1 MTEAE
6 KAELTRLLEKAKM
19 DEDAERAQAASDV
32 GYAKISANWAT
43 WKPEAADGAGSTT
56 VVKSD
61 GHPFHRNLKSM
72 GRGSDGL
79 PVKTAGQMYT
89 GSMTDASKR
98 LHAAV
103 DMSPP
108 SDGFEV
114 IDPEVLLEEKIML
127 EEIAARSSGMIPP
140 LPVGH
145 HGNPTQY
152 PLGKRAGLNNAVPL
166 PTGTTDEEWDDTL
179 CELPSVKDR
188 FLSYSELRD
197 CARNGDTVVRGLLN
211 FCSSKFGDM
220 AIDQLKS
227 TGVCK
232 KDGYDIAAWLRRN
245 CWDVCET
252 NTGSTFNRKSKSSVV
267 RSKGCG
273 KGQ

>member
-32 GYAKISANWAT
+32 GYAKMSANWAT
-43 WKPEAADGAGSTT
+43 WKPEATDGAGSTT

-79 PVKTAGQMYT
+79 PVTTAGQMYT

-114 IDPEVLLEEKIML
+114 IDPEALLEEKIML

-145 HGNPTQY
+145 HGNSTQY
-152 PLGKRAGLNNAVPL
+152 SYVTR
-166 PTGTTDEEWDDTL
+166 DTL
-179 CELPSVKDR
+179 
-188 FLSYSELRD
+188 
-197 CARNGDTVVRGLLN
+197 ALLESISAT
-211 FCSSKFGDM
+211 F
-220 AIDQLKS
+220 
-227 TGVCK
+227 
-232 KDGYDIAAWLRRN
+232 AAP
-245 CWDVCET
+245 
-252 NTGSTFNRKSKSSVV
+252 
-267 RSKGCG
+267 
-273 KGQ
+273 